1 MKYKS
6 RYVLQTWTRL
16 ILFHSNKGDGAAES
30 EGNAYS
36 KNDKDDEGDITGVV
50 SPIIPRVLKCSSR
63 HFIFHWKFVWRLSKS
78 YQREGQ
84 PRKTENKLTNDR
96 WRRYKML
103 KPNPNHIPPNPS
115 TELNTKSSPKNGNQR
130 KKLRKA

>member
-50 SPIIPRVLKCSSR
+50 SPIIPSVPKCCSR
-63 HFIFHWKFVWRLSKS
+63 HFIFHWKFVAVVPRS
-78 YQREGQ
+78 YQ
-84 PRKTENKLTNDR
+84 PRKTENELTNDR
-96 WRRYKML
+96 WRRFKML
-103 KPNPNHIPPNPS
+103 NPNPNHNPNPS
-115 TELNTKSSPKNGNQR
+115 TELNTKSNTKKMKPK
-130 KKLRKA
+130 KET